1 MGRFPRLIFE
11 PIRGDGSRV
20 GSVSH
25 GRRGEMT
32 AGYPGSISPTKLRMH
47 LEGALSDG
55 SGSPT
60 MARASG
66 ENERTSIVCPL
77 RDEVTQADGRPFR
90 ARATLVCCA
99 AFTASI
105 GVRWRRTRQGRF
117 PPPFQTPPLP
127 GAPASNAVARCRLR
141 PSPHRHDR
149 RFVLATARAAIPA
162 SRLGSAF
169 RTLHA
174 ALDTIYAPATGYGR
188 TAVAVVRISGPQAGR
203 ALSTLIR
210 SPLPPARRLSL
221 RMLREPATGDLLD
234 HALVA
239 WLPGPGTA
247 TGEDMAE
254 LHLHGG
260 PAVRAAVLRSLG
272 DMPGLMPAEAGAF
285 TRRAFLNGRMDLT
298 AVEGLADLI
307 DAETEAQR
315 RQAVRQLDGALG
327 RAVEG
332 WRATL
337 LDVLAAT
344 EAALDFSDEG
354 DVDDEALPEAA
365 RSAASHARDAI
376 RATLADGRRGERLRD
391 GFTVVLAGAPN
402 AGKSTLLNALA
413 RRDVAIVS
421 DIPGTTRDAIEVR
434 CDLGG
439 LPVLLVDTAGLRDST
454 DAIEVEGVARS
465 RRRIDQA
472 DLVLWLCE
480 PGGDAP
486 PPLSVPVLVVA
497 TKVDLSEAVPMGQSR
512 SRPGPARPR
521 PAPCRDRTQRRSV
534 SRQGTPWSPRKAA
547 ARPRTLPP
555 SPRSCRRN
563 GRRIAGGI
571 GGGGSSPRYPR
582 PRRGGRARR
591 CRGDAGS
598 PVLELLHRQV
608 TGGALEFSRETRADP
623 RA

>member
-1 MGRFPRLIFE
+1 M
-11 PIRGDGSRV
+11 
-20 GSVSH
+20 
-25 GRRGEMT
+25 
-32 AGYPGSISPTKLRMH
+32 
-47 LEGALSDG
+47 
-55 SGSPT
+55 
-60 MARASG
+60 
-66 ENERTSIVCPL
+66 
-77 RDEVTQADGRPFR
+77 
-90 ARATLVCCA
+90 
-99 AFTASI
+99 
-105 GVRWRRTRQGRF
+105 
-117 PPPFQTPPLP
+117 LP
-127 GAPASNAVARCRLR
+127 
-141 PSPHRHDR
+141 
-149 RFVLATARAAIPA
+149 
-162 SRLGSAF
+162 
-169 RTLHA
+169 
-174 ALDTIYAPATGYGR
+174 LDTIYAPATGYGR

-234 HALVA
+234 HALIA

-365 RSAASHARDAI
+365 RSAASYARDAI

-497 TKVDLSEAVPMGQSR
+497 TKVDLSEAVPDGTIAVSARTGNGLDRLLAALER
-512 SRPGPARPR
+512 SAE
-521 PAPCRDRTQRRSV
+521 AS
-534 SRQGTPWSPRKAA
+534 
-547 ARPRTLPP
+547 L
-555 SPRSCRRN
+555 
-563 GRRIAGGI
+563 
-571 GGGGSSPRYPR
+571 GS
-582 PRRGGRARR
+582 
-591 CRGDAGS
+591 GDAL
-598 PVLELLHRQV
+598 VTRERQRL
-608 TGGALEFSRETRADP
+608 ALERCLRHLDRVVAMGAELPAELVAEDLRLAIRALGEVAGRVGVEEMLDRLFSSFCIGK
-623 RA
+623 